1 MDSKPRLITYF
12 TNPTV
17 IIIITGLN
25 NDNLNKMERING
37 NWDWVKGGLK
47 TKVASKLLYS
57 LVLHYMYIC
66 VDSICG

>member
-47 TKVASKLLYS
+47 TKVASKLL
-57 LVLHYMYIC
+57 
-66 VDSICG
+66 